1 MKRRDFIKATGAALA
16 AVAVP
21 VAALAEEIPSY
32 IYEVEDTVEMG
43 EMMGYFGEAQDF
55 GFPKIDY
62 GKNLYVFDESCWLK
76 VA

>member
-55 GFPKIDY
+55 GFQI
-62 GKNLYVFDESCWLK
+62 GRAHV
-76 VA
+76 